1 VTVSDMTQNFDTDA
15 LDGFTR
21 HLFTVLGRFRD
32 VAVNDHMDNGT
43 LSDVTYHE
51 TALVTG
57 DALLNTYN
65 PPVVFTVFSGYDSEA
80 NSIAKQ
86 TDTFTVDVAV
96 FDWNYSQTWGLENVM
111 RLVANVVT
119 NVEGDRTLES
129 SPGAGDPVAE
139 DVTWS
144 GLEPD
149 FRFSDDES
157 MVINWCSVTFE
168 ITSRRIR
175 PR

>member
-1 VTVSDMTQNFDTDA
+1 MSTEFDPGE

-21 HLFTVLGRFRD
+21 HLFTVLGRFRA
-32 VAVNDHMDNGT
+32 VAIDDHIDGGN
-43 LSDVTYHE
+43 LADLTYHE
-51 TALVTG
+51 TGMVNG
-57 DALLNTYN
+57 DTLLNTYN
-65 PPVVFTVFSGYDSEA
+65 PPVVFSVFSGYGSEA
-80 NSIAKQ
+80 DTVAKQ

-96 FDWNYSQTWGLENVM
+96 FDWNYSREWGLENVL
-111 RLVANVVT
+111 RLVANVVN
-119 NVEGDRTLES
+119 NVEANRTLES

-144 GLEPD
+144 SLEPD
-149 FRFSDDES
+149 FQFSEDES
-157 MVINWCSVTFE
+157 MVINWCSASFE

>member
-1 VTVSDMTQNFDTDA
+1 MTDSFDPDA

-32 VAVNDHMDNGT
+32 TAVGSHIQNGN

-51 TALVTG
+51 KSLVTG
-57 DALLNTYN
+57 DALLNTYD
-65 PPVVFTVFSGYDSEA
+65 PPVVFSVFSGYDSEA
-80 NSIAKQ
+80 DTVAKQ

-96 FDWNYSQTWGLENVM
+96 FDWNFSREWGLENVI

-119 NVEGDRTLES
+119 NVEDNRTLES

-139 DVTWS
+139 DVVWS
-144 GLEPD
+144 ELEPD
-149 FRFSDDES
+149 FQFSDDES
-157 MVINWCSVTFE
+157 MVISWCSVTFE
-168 ITSRRIR
+168 ITTRRIK

>member
-1 VTVSDMTQNFDTDA
+1 MTENFDPDA

-21 HLFTVLGRFRD
+21 HLFTVMGRFRS
-32 VAVNDHMDNGT
+32 VAIDNHMDNGN
-43 LSDVTYHE
+43 LSDVTFHE
-51 TALVTG
+51 TGMVNG
-57 DALLNTYN
+57 DTLLNTYN
-65 PPVVFTVFSGYDSEA
+65 PPVVFSVFSGYDTEA
-80 NSIAKQ
+80 DSVAKQ

-96 FDWNYSQTWGLENVM
+96 FDWNYSRDWGLENVL

-119 NVEGDRTLES
+119 NVENNRALES

-144 GLEPD
+144 SLEPD
-149 FRFSDDES
+149 FQFSDDES
-157 MVINWCSVTFE
+157 MVINWCSVSFE